1 MAEEEL
7 GAEFEIHGGGTD
19 LVFPHH
25 ENEIAQSRAAG
36 RPFART
42 WMHNGMVETGAE
54 KMSKSEG
61 NIFQLS
67 AALDRFGREAVI
79 DYLISGHY
87 RQPLAFGEA
96 QLEQAAARVARIRNF
111 LREHPPQPQAP
122 AERDPF
128 VAERRAAF
136 TAALADD
143 FNTPRAMAEV
153 FELIAEGNRRELTG
167 ASEALREMLAIL
179 GLESLAEPE
188 ERPGEEAERLLA
200 ERERARAE
208 RDFERAD
215 ALREELA
222 GLGWEVR
229 DSAGG
234 ARLVRP
240 G

>member
-1 MAEEEL
+1 
-7 GAEFEIHGGGTD
+7 
-19 LVFPHH
+19 
-25 ENEIAQSRAAG
+25 
-36 RPFART
+36 
-42 WMHNGMVETGAE
+42 
-54 KMSKSEG
+54 MSKSEG

-87 RQPLAFGEA
+87 RQPLAFGEE

-111 LREHPPQPQAP
+111 LREHPPQPQP
-122 AERDPF
+122 AEREPF

-143 FNTPRAMAEV
+143 FNTPRAIAEV
-153 FELIAEGNRRELTG
+153 FELIAEANRGELTG
-167 ASEALREMLAIL
+167 APEALREMLAIL

-188 ERPGEEAERLLA
+188 EGAGEEAERLLA

-234 ARLVRP
+234 ARLVRR

>member
-1 MAEEEL
+1 
-7 GAEFEIHGGGTD
+7 
-19 LVFPHH
+19 
-25 ENEIAQSRAAG
+25 
-36 RPFART
+36 
-42 WMHNGMVETGAE
+42 
-54 KMSKSEG
+54 
-61 NIFQLS
+61 
-67 AALDRFGREAVI
+67 
-79 DYLISGHY
+79 
-87 RQPLAFGEA
+87 
-96 QLEQAAARVARIRNF
+96 
-111 LREHPPQPQAP
+111 
-122 AERDPF
+122 
-128 VAERRAAF
+128 
-136 TAALADD
+136 
-143 FNTPRAMAEV
+143 MAEV